1 MEKKKR
7 NGNRNYKEF
16 VVDSSI
22 VAKWFLN
29 EEGTDIAII
38 IRDKFATN
46 QIKLSV
52 PTLLFYEVMNALRFS
67 GSFREP
73 DLGVIV
79 RSLSDYQFEIWR
91 PIGRLLELSTKLSLK
106 KDLTVYDA
114 CYIGLAL
121 RKGSKVVTEDRELLE
136 KFPRSTLSLDQY
148 KEETMPRFSSI

>member
-29 EEGTDIAII
+29 EEGTDIAIT

-67 GSFREP
+67 GSFREG
-73 DLGVIV
+73 DLDIIV

-91 PIGRLLELSTKLSLK
+91 PVGRLLELSTKLSLK
-106 KDLTVYDA
+106 EDLTVYDA

-121 RKGSKVVTEDRELLE
+121 RKGSRVVTEDRELLE

-148 KEETMPRFSSI
+148 KEETMSRFSST

>member
-29 EEGTDIAII
+29 EEGTDIAIT

-67 GSFREP
+67 GSFREE
-73 DLGVIV
+73 DLDIIV

-91 PIGRLLELSTKLSLK
+91 PVGRLLELSTKLSLK
-106 KDLTVYDA
+106 EDLTVYDA

-121 RKGSKVVTEDRELLE
+121 RKGSRVVTGDRELLE

-148 KEETMPRFSSI
+148 KEETMSRFSST

>member
-29 EEGTDIAII
+29 EEGTDIAIT
-38 IRDKFATN
+38 IRVKFATN
-46 QIKLSV
+46 QTKLSV

-67 GSFREP
+67 GSFREG
-73 DLGVIV
+73 DLDIIV

-91 PIGRLLELSTKLSLK
+91 PVGRLLELSTKLSLK
-106 KDLTVYDA
+106 EDLTVYDA

-121 RKGSKVVTEDRELLE
+121 RKGSRVVTEDKELLE
-136 KFPRSTLSLDQY
+136 KFPQSTLSLDQY
-148 KEETMPRFSSI
+148 KEETMSRFSST